1 MKLNVKEYV
10 EKEKKKL
17 KRKANDPIR
26 NMLIIQVGDDKASNV
41 YIKGKIKDVEEL
53 GHRATL
59 IKFNAG
65 ASVDKVYKFLEK
77 NIADYD
83 GVILQEPAD
92 FGPYNLHRKSDILNL
107 IPDFKDIDGFKNTS
121 GHKPA
126 TPRGIVNYLEFLI
139 AKECAAEGAIVPPS
153 NKLLGGKVVAV
164 VGKGQLVGKPLV
176 PMLMEKGATVI
187 SCNSTTPDLKSM
199 LLQADIVIAA
209 TGVRGLIQDDMIST
223 GTLVIDAGISVDE
236 NGKLYGDCDPAL
248 YNREGIDI
256 TPVPGGV
263 GLLTRLAL
271 MKNFLGK

>member
-10 EKEKKKL
+10 EQEKEKL
-17 KRKANDPIR
+17 KRKANDPVR
-26 NMLIIQVGDDKASNV
+26 NMLIIQVGDDKASNA
-41 YIKGKIKDVEEL
+41 YIKGKIKDAEEL

-77 NIADYD
+77 NIGDYD

-92 FGPYNLHRKSDILNL
+92 FGPYNVHRKNDILDL
-107 IPDFKDIDGFKNTS
+107 IPEYKDIDGFKKTS
-121 GHKPA
+121 YHKPA
-126 TPRGIVNYLEFLI
+126 TPRGIMDY
-139 AKECAAEGAIVPPS
+139 AAA
-153 NKLLGGKVVAV
+153 LGYGDLRGKVVAV
-164 VGKGQLVGKPLV
+164 VGKGKLVGKPLV

-187 SCNSTTPDLKSM
+187 SCNSTTPNLGKM
-199 LLQADIVIAA
+199 LLQADIIIAA
-209 TGVRGLIQDDMIST
+209 TGVRGLIQNEMVSDDTII
-223 GTLVIDAGISVDE
+223 IDAGISVDE
-236 NGKLYGDCDPAL
+236 NGKLHGDVDPVL
-248 YNREGIDI
+248 YDRDYVQV